1 MGRPAGWMTQL
12 TGRGPMRSP
21 GAPSHRREVERG
33 FWREIAKGLLAEEAA
48 EVVGASQA
56 VGARW
61 FRHGGG
67 MSPFDLKAFSGR
79 YLTFAEREEIQRHP
93 LASGTPGNL
102 AGWCELVRAHGKLS
116 LAEVFAPAIALARD
130 GFPLGRFNVELINS
144 SCVSLKDHGQ

>member
-12 TGRGPMRSP
+12 TGRGPMSSP
-21 GAPSHRREVERG
+21 AAPSHRREVERG

-79 YLTFAEREEIQRHP
+79 YLTFAEREEI
-93 LASGTPGNL
+93 A
-102 AGWCELVRAHGKLS
+102 LS
-116 LAEVFAPAIALARD
+116 AYD
-130 GFPLGRFNVELINS
+130 LICRGGYGLTCRS
-144 SCVSLKDHGQ
+144 WRGDHGMGSVPVTRVRRSLRR